1 VSSNVEKKLNLFSS
15 TSKTIDSIFAD
26 MNNLLNTLYSNKQ
39 FDKKFTHKEK
49 PKKNEHSISGGY
61 HPNPKSTKED
71 WCTCDK
77 RDIGKR
83 KNPYFEINRS
93 RGKELATLRYNA
105 EDVADKLID
114 ILVKKHSDYGPNNIA
129 KAPGGALNGL
139 SVRLHDKVER
149 LSNLVGQGKHPSNES
164 IEDTF
169 IDIANY
175 AIIALLVLDKKWK

>member
-1 VSSNVEKKLNLFSS
+1 VSSNVEKKLNLFSD

-26 MNNLLNTLYSNKQ
+26 MNNLLNNLYSN
-39 FDKKFTHKEK
+39 KKFTHKEK
-49 PKKNEHSISGGY
+49 PKKNEHHITGGY

-71 WCTCDK
+71 WCICDK

-83 KNPYFEINRS
+83 KNPYFELNRS
-93 RGKELATLRYNA
+93 RDTELNTLRNNA
-105 EDVADKLID
+105 EDVASKLIN
-114 ILVKKHSDYGPNNIA
+114 ILIKKHSDYGPNNIA